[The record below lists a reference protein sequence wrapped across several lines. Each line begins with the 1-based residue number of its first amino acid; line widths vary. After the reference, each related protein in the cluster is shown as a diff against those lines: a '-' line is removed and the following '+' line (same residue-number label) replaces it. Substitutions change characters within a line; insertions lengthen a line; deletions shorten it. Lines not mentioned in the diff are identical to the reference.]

1 MDKGVA
7 VALTA
12 VVGGV
17 VVMQAPLNSQ
27 LGRTVGGLQASMFAL
42 AVSFVCL
49 TTLVVITGGLGGL
62 GRLGEP
68 PLYVVF
74 GGGVLGAIYVGSIV
88 FTVRELG
95 ATGLT
100 AATISGQ
107 LVFALVMDN
116 FGWLGL
122 TKSPVTAA
130 KLAGVALLAAG
141 TWLVIRD

>member
-1 MDKGVA
+1 
-7 VALTA
+7 L
-12 VVGGV
+12 
-17 VVMQAPLNSQ
+17 
-27 LGRTVGGLQASMFAL
+27 
-42 AVSFVCL
+42 
-49 TTLVVITGGLGGL
+49 
-62 GRLGEP
+62 
-68 PLYVVF
+68 F

-95 ATGLT
+95 AAGLT

-107 LVFALVMDN
+107 LVFALMMDN

>member
-1 MDKGVA
+1 MDRTVAAVLATAIGAGVA
-7 VALTA
+7 
-12 VVGGV
+12 
-17 VVMQAPLNSQ
+17 MQAPLNSQ
-27 LGRTVGGLQASMFAL
+27 LGRTVGGLQASVFAL
-42 AVSFVCL
+42 AISFVCL
-49 TTLVVITGGLGGL
+49 ASLALLTGGLGGL
-62 GRLGEP
+62 RNLSEP
-68 PLYVVF
+68 PVYVVF

-122 TKSPVTAA
+122 SRSPVTAA
-130 KLAGVALLAAG
+130 KLVGVALLAAG